1 MMSVTAEMPTTEQPT
16 SPAQEVR
23 RDDARPRRSF
33 TGFLGQLLRDSGY
46 LLLSLPMG
54 ILTFT
59 VAVAGWSTAI
69 GSLLTFIGVP
79 IAVLTIAAMRG
90 LARVERHRAAI
101 VLGEPVPEH
110 YAVRLPFSRADWASL
125 HTIWTWF
132 KGLFQDRQMYRDLA
146 YGLLLLPIG
155 IVAFTVLTVAFTMSI
170 GFITFPAWWWALPDG
185 WDTGIWH
192 IDTWADAG
200 IVAAAGLALLPIAA
214 LMVRGTSAGSAAI
227 ASGLLTP
234 TRAELERRVEHLQE
248 TRAGA
253 VDAAR
258 LELERIERDLHDGA
272 QARLVAV
279 AMELGRAEQKLQ
291 AGDTDAAAALVGE
304 AREDTQRALVE
315 LRDLARGIRPALL
328 SERGLREAV
337 TSLAARSGVPTTVS
351 CDLQGLVPAAVETAA
366 YFVVGE
372 ALANVAKHAEAQSAA
387 VRVELRGTR
396 LEVEVRD
403 DGRGG
408 ANAGGGGLTGL
419 RKRVEALDGTLF
431 LSSPAGGPTIL
442 RAELPCA
449 S

>member
-1 MMSVTAEMPTTEQPT
+1 MTTATFEPPTTEA
-16 SPAQEVR
+16 PAPPAPETE
-23 RDDARPRRSF
+23 RPRP
-33 TGFLGQLLRDSGY
+33 GIAVQLLRDSAY
-46 LLLSLPMG
+46 LLLALPMG

-69 GSLLTFIGVP
+69 STLLTFIGVP
-79 IAVLTIAAMRG
+79 IAVLTIGALRL
-90 LARVERHRAAI
+90 LARVERHRAGI
-101 VLGEPVPEH
+101 VLGEPVAEH
-110 YAVRLPFSRADWASL
+110 YKVGLPVHREDWRSLAVIWA
-125 HTIWTWF
+125 WF
-132 KGLFQDRQMYRDLA
+132 KGLFDDRQMWRDLLYA
-146 YGLLLLPIG
+146 LLLLPVGVIG
-155 IVAFTVLTVAFTMSI
+155 FTVFAVAFTMTV

-185 WDTGIWH
+185 WDTGLWN
-192 IDTWADAG
+192 IDTWNDAAIVAG
-200 IVAAAGLALLPIAA
+200 IGVVLLPIAA
-214 LMVRGTSAGSAAI
+214 LLVRGTSAASASLAC
-227 ASGLLTP
+227 GLLLP
-234 TRAELERRVEHLQE
+234 TRRELERRVERLQE

-291 AGDTDAAAALVGE
+291 AGDTAGAATLVGE
-304 AREDTQRALVE
+304 AREDTQRALAE

-328 SERGLREAV
+328 SERGLREAI
-337 TSLAARSGVPTTVS
+337 TSLAARAGVPTTVA
-351 CDLQGLVPAAVETAA
+351 CDLGGPVPTAVETAA

-372 ALANVAKHAEAQSAA
+372 ALANVGKHAEASAAA
-387 VRVELRGTR
+387 VRVERRGSR

-408 ANAGGGGLTGL
+408 ANPEGGGLTGL

>member
-1 MMSVTAEMPTTEQPT
+1 MTSVTAEQPTTEQPT
-16 SPAQEVR
+16 APLKPAAEPRSR
-23 RDDARPRRSF
+23 RTFGA
-33 TGFLGQLLRDSGY
+33 FLGQLMRDSGY

-79 IAVLTIAAMRG
+79 VAVLTIAALRG
-90 LARVERHRAAI
+90 LSRVERRRAAV
-101 VLGEPVPEH
+101 VLREPVPEN
-110 YAVRLPFSRADWASL
+110 YTVRLPFQREDWTSL
-125 HTIWTWF
+125 HVIWTWF
-132 KGLFQDRQMYRDLA
+132 KGLFKDRQMYRDLA
-146 YGLLLLPIG
+146 YALVLLPIG
-155 IVAFTVLTVAFTMSI
+155 IVAFTVLTIAFTMTV

-185 WDTGIWH
+185 WDAGIWTV
-192 IDTWADAG
+192 DTWTDAAILAGAG
-200 IVAAAGLALLPIAA
+200 IVLLPVAAALI
-214 LMVRGTSAGSAAI
+214 RGTSAGSAAI
-227 ASGLLTP
+227 ARGLLTQ
-234 TRAELERRVEHLQE
+234 TRHDLEQRVERLQE
-248 TRAGA
+248 TRAGV

-279 AMELGRAEQKLQ
+279 AMELGRAEQKFQ
-291 AGDTDAAAALVGE
+291 AGDADGAAELVGE
-304 AREDTQRALVE
+304 ARRDTQIALAE

-328 SERGLREAV
+328 SERGLREAI
-337 TSLAARSGVPTTVS
+337 TSLAARAGVPTTVT
-351 CDLQGLVPAAVETAA
+351 CDLNGEVPTAVETAA

-372 ALANVAKHAEAQSAA
+372 ALANVAKHAQAQAA
-387 VRVELRGTR
+387 SVRVERRGTR

-408 ANAGGGGLTGL
+408 ANPDGSGLTGL

-431 LSSPAGGPTIL
+431 LSSPAGGPTIV

>member
-1 MMSVTAEMPTTEQPT
+1 MTSVTAEQPTTEQPAGGL
-16 SPAQEVR
+16 PAAVR
-23 RDDARPRRSF
+23 SHGRRQRSM
-33 TGFLGQLLRDSGY
+33 GAFLGQLMRDSGY

-59 VAVAGWSTAI
+59 VAVAGWGTAI
-69 GSLLTFIGVP
+69 SSLLTFIGVP

-90 LARVERHRAAI
+90 LSRIERRRAAV
-101 VLGEPVPEH
+101 VLREPVPEH
-110 YAVRLPFSRADWASL
+110 YAVRLPFRREDWSRL
-125 HTIWTWF
+125 HIIWSWF

-155 IVAFTVLTVAFTMSI
+155 VVSFTVLTVAVTMTV
-170 GFITFPAWWWALPDG
+170 GFITFPTWWWALPDG
-185 WDTGIWH
+185 WDTGLWH

-200 IVAAAGLALLPIAA
+200 ILAGAGLVLLPIAA
-214 LMVRGTSAGSAAI
+214 LLVRGTSVVTANI
-227 ASGLLTP
+227 ACGLLTP
-234 TRAELERRVEHLQE
+234 TRRELERRVEHLQE

-279 AMELGRAEQKLQ
+279 AMELGRAEQKLR
-291 AGDTDAAAALVGE
+291 AGDSEGAAALVGE

-328 SERGLREAV
+328 SERGLREAI
-337 TSLAARSGVPTTVS
+337 TSLAARAGVPTTVACELS
-351 CDLQGLVPAAVETAA
+351 GQVPAAVETAA
-366 YFVVGE
+366 YFIVGE
-372 ALANVAKHAEAQSAA
+372 ALANVAKHAQAQSAS
-387 VRVELRGTR
+387 VRVERRGTR
-396 LEVEVRD
+396 LEIEVRD

-408 ANAGGGGLTGL
+408 ANPDGSGLTGL

>member
-1 MMSVTAEMPTTEQPT
+1 
-16 SPAQEVR
+16 
-23 RDDARPRRSF
+23 
-33 TGFLGQLLRDSGY
+33 
-46 LLLSLPMG
+46 
-54 ILTFT
+54 
-59 VAVAGWSTAI
+59 
-69 GSLLTFIGVP
+69 
-79 IAVLTIAAMRG
+79 
-90 LARVERHRAAI
+90 
-101 VLGEPVPEH
+101 
-110 YAVRLPFSRADWASL
+110 
-125 HTIWTWF
+125 
-132 KGLFQDRQMYRDLA
+132 MYRDLA

-155 IVAFTVLTVAFTMSI
+155 IVAFTVLTVAFTISI
-170 GFITFPAWWWALPDG
+170 GFITFPTWWWALPDG
-185 WDTGIWH
+185 WDTGLWH

-214 LMVRGTSAGSAAI
+214 LMVRGTSAASVAI
-227 ASGLLTP
+227 ACGLLTP

-291 AGDTDAAAALVGE
+291 AGDTDGATALVGE

-351 CDLQGLVPAAVETAA
+351 CDLQGTVPAAVETAA

-372 ALANVAKHAEAQSAA
+372 ALANVAKHAEAQSAS

-408 ANAGGGGLTGL
+408 ANAAGGGLTGL

>member
-1 MMSVTAEMPTTEQPT
+1 MTSVTAQQPTTEQPT
-16 SPAQEVR
+16 TPQPQVR
-23 RDDARPRRSF
+23 EAAPRRRSF
-33 TGFLGQLLRDSGY
+33 THFLGQLMRDSGY

-69 GSLLTFIGVP
+69 STLLTFIGVP
-79 IAVLTIAAMRG
+79 IAVVTIAAMRG
-90 LARVERHRAAI
+90 LSRIERRRAAV
-101 VLGEPVPEH
+101 VLREPVPEH
-110 YAVRLPFSRADWASL
+110 YAVRLPFSKDDWSSL

-132 KGLFQDRQMYRDLA
+132 KGLFKDRQMYRDLL

-155 IVAFTVLTVAFTMSI
+155 IVAFTVLTIAVAVTL
-170 GFITFPAWWWALPDG
+170 GFITFPGWWWALPDG

-192 IDTWADAG
+192 IDTWTDAA
-200 IVAAAGLALLPIAA
+200 ILAGAGVALLPIVA
-214 LMVRGTSAGSAAI
+214 LLVRGTSAGSAAI
-227 ASGLLTP
+227 ACGLLTP

-328 SERGLREAV
+328 SERGLREAI
-337 TSLAARSGVPTTVS
+337 TSLAARSGVPTTIS
-351 CDLQGLVPAAVETAA
+351 CDLQGTVPTPVETAA

-408 ANAGGGGLTGL
+408 ANPDGGGLTGL